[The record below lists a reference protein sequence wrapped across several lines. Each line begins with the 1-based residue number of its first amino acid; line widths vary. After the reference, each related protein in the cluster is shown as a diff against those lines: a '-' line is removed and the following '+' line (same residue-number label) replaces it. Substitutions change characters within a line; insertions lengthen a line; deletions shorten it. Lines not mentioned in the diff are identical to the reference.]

1 MNFRHTAATWALPRA
16 LAGLTLTLATG
27 AALAYPTKPITI
39 IVPFA
44 AGTINDMVARDLAQ
58 VLSTIAKQTVTV
70 ENRVGAE
77 GTIGA
82 LAMINAAPDGHTLM
96 VSSNSLTVYDPLL
109 KKNIPY
115 DPGKDLVPVCAAGRV
130 SLTVNVTGSGSI
142 KTLPELAAAAKAQP
156 GKLTFAYT
164 STSMRL
170 AGELYQQ
177 VTGTKMVGVPY
188 KSSVTGLTD
197 VSSGQV
203 DAIFIDRASAAPF
216 HESGKVRP
224 LAVAGQR
231 RLPPIANIPTTAE
244 AGLPGFTVQPWF
256 GIYMSGK
263 TPAALQRQVIDA
275 VAQATRSP
283 DMLATQAK
291 RSLDPF
297 DLCGEALARH
307 LQQETDTLGDVVR
320 KAGIEKD

>member
-1 MNFRHTAATWALPRA
+1 MKRFSTSPARW
-16 LAGLTLTLATG
+16 LAGLALSVASS

-58 VLSTIAKQTVTV
+58 VLTTIAKQTVVV

-82 LAMINAAPDGHTLM
+82 LALINAPADGHTLV
-96 VSSNSLTVYDPLL
+96 VSSNSLTVFDPLL

-115 DPGKDLVPVCAAGRV
+115 DPGKDLAPVCAAGRV
-130 SLTVNVTGSGSI
+130 SLTVNVTGSGPI
-142 KTLPELAAAAKAQP
+142 KSLAELAAAAKSQP
-156 GKLTFAYT
+156 GKLSFAYT

-170 AGELYQQ
+170 AGELFQQ
-177 VTGTKMVGVPY
+177 VTGSKMVGVPY

-203 DAIFIDRASAAPF
+203 DAIFIDRASAGPF

-231 RLPPIANIPTTAE
+231 RLAPIANVPTTAE

-256 GIYMSGK
+256 GVYMSGK
-263 TPAALQRQVIDA
+263 TPQALQRQVTELI
-275 VAQATRSP
+275 AQATRSP
-283 DMLATQAK
+283 DMLANQAK

-297 DLCGEALARH
+297 DLCGEPLARH
-307 LQQETDTLGDVVR
+307 LQQETELLGDVVR